1 MHLVPANPHFIL
13 TVRVGNCLSINT
25 HGGYEHR
32 RWGCISV
39 PQSLFCDAG
48 NSLPSV
54 DPHFLI

>member
-32 RWGCISV
+32 RWGLHLCSTV
-39 PQSLFCDAG
+39 TVL
-48 NSLPSV
+48 
-54 DPHFLI
+54 